1 VIGGYAASVDTE
13 AAAAFWSYTHK
24 DNEGEGGRIVQLARD
39 LQAQYGVLTGGE
51 LTLFLDED
59 KIEWGDDLRDRID
72 KAIAETTFFI
82 PIITA
87 RYFQSDECRK
97 ELIAF
102 SQRATIK
109 KASSL
114 LLPIYYTDVPELS
127 AQDGPTNSTMRLVK
141 EHKWEDWRSLCLE
154 DISSA
159 EYRKGVRHLAER
171 LVGVVR
177 DLTGEQGSPAI
188 AQSETSTSSTASAQ
202 VADAEDEEPGLVELL
217 AEGEEA
223 MPEWTKIIGA
233 ASPEIEQIGN
243 LAGEAAEQMTVS
255 DAKGGGASGRLKIT
269 IGLAEKLKPHADAIL
284 TLGQANAAIMVKV
297 GPAISALLERIEA
310 DPQLTLQTEG
320 VPEFIDGIKTL
331 AQNGKGAVASLQG
344 FSTSFDQTA
353 KLSRALRP
361 PIRDIQNGLRGFVD
375 AQAIYDE
382 WERRIEDIYTEA
394 DSDTEPDAG

>member
-1 VIGGYAASVDTE
+1 
-13 AAAAFWSYTHK
+13 
-24 DNEGEGGRIVQLARD
+24 
-39 LQAQYGVLTGGE
+39 LTGGE